1 MKEFMG
7 IKNVIDEVA
16 IIGYDGMND
25 GFRIIYQELGSIKTR
40 KGKIIEKFLKKECV
54 KYVREFDSNSVRSDG
69 QIHGFGCGTVYTS
82 CSGKRAKKG
91 IEMTKSGLS
100 SVARALGKK

>member
-1 MKEFMG
+1 MNEFMG
-7 IKNVIDEVA
+7 IKNVIDAVA
-16 IIGYDGMND
+16 IIGSDGATD
-25 GFRIIYQELGSIKTR
+25 GFRIIYQEPRSIKTR
-40 KGKIIEKFLKKECV
+40 NGKVIEKMVEKECV

-69 QIHGFGCGTVYTS
+69 QIHGFGCGTVYTR
-82 CSGKRAKKG
+82 CSGKKAKKG